1 MTIHQLSI
9 FVENQKGT
17 LLTVL
22 DILKEAGIQI
32 VASTIAD
39 TQEYGIYRV
48 ICSEPTRA
56 YIILKEAGINV
67 ALTDVLALELDDKPG
82 RAADAVRK
90 ISEAGISIKYM
101 YTFKLAGKGVLI
113 FRADPSDKAKEVII
127 LSKMKFI
134 AESDLS
140 KIVQL

>member
-17 LLTVL
+17 LLSVL
-22 DILKEAGIQI
+22 DILKEAGIQL

-67 ALTDVLALELDDKPG
+67 ALTDVLALELDNQPG
-82 RAADAVRK
+82 RAADAIRI
-90 ISEAGISIKYM
+90 ISEAGVSIKYM
-101 YTFKLAGKGVLI
+101 YTFLLNGKGVMI
-113 FRADPSDKAKEVII
+113 FRADSCDKAKELII
-127 LSKMKFI
+127 LNKLKFI
-134 AESDLS
+134 AEADLS
-140 KIVQL
+140 KLV

>member
-17 LLTVL
+17 LLHVL
-22 DILKEAGIQI
+22 DILKEAGIQLI
-32 VASTIAD
+32 ASTIAD

-67 ALTDVLALELDDKPG
+67 ALTDVLALELDDQPG
-82 RAADAVRK
+82 RAADAIRV
-90 ISEAGISIKYM
+90 ISAAGISIKYM
-101 YTFKLAGKGVLI
+101 YTFLLGGKGVLI
-113 FRADPSDKAKEVII
+113 FRADPCDKAKEVII
-127 LSKMKFI
+127 LNKMKFI
-134 AESDLS
+134 AEADLS
-140 KIVQL
+140 KLV